1 MQDINNGRNCGG
13 LMLQGG
19 RQYMGL
25 SILAV
30 PFFPNPKTTLKNK
43 VYYKKNTHTLKKQ
56 FVGAGLVV

>member
-1 MQDINNGRNCGG
+1 
-13 LMLQGG
+13 MLQGG